1 MEMTDYN
8 LNSSPNLSREQTQ
21 IQDVRLFVSSAD
33 EAYVIDWIV
42 SLQGREQIA
51 LLFLVSHESRVNKE

>member
-1 MEMTDYN
+1 MEMTEYN

-21 IQDVRLFVSSAD
+21 TQDVRLFVSSAD

-42 SLQGREQIA
+42 SLQGRE
-51 LLFLVSHESRVNKE
+51 